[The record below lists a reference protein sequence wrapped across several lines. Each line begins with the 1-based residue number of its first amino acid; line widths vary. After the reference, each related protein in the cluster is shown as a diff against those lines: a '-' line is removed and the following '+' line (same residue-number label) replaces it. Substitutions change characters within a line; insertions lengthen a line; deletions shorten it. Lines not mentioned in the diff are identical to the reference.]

1 MLPSKRQPRGIK
13 SAGHWKS
20 ASTSLGIRPPPSQD
34 VKQWHA
40 KCTPDSCS
48 NSSGLGCGIH
58 LADGAMCTCGEWMSR
73 QALAWIGFHVG
84 ELLTGRGIPR
94 CDDCV
99 YHQTVL
105 CRATS
110 SRTACGKLGVGSLCS
125 ELLSQFSPAKTPV
138 HLARQPTLYVLGPRS
153 PHHQLLLTGQWP
165 SWEERGD
172 LKIPAGTVYLPRGRS
187 PGRSPVRLA
196 PIPPQGNFRTPT
208 APSGPQRSKT
218 LEGFS

>member
-1 MLPSKRQPRGIK
+1 
-13 SAGHWKS
+13 
-20 ASTSLGIRPPPSQD
+20 
-34 VKQWHA
+34 
-40 KCTPDSCS
+40 
-48 NSSGLGCGIH
+48 
-58 LADGAMCTCGEWMSR
+58 MCTCGEWMSR

-84 ELLTGRGIPR
+84 ELLTGLGIPR

-110 SRTACGKLGVGSLCS
+110 SRTACGKLGVGDLCS
-125 ELLSQFSPAKTPV
+125 ELLSQLSPAKTPV

-172 LKIPAGTVYLPRGRS
+172 LKILAGTVYLPRGRS

-196 PIPPQGNFRTPT
+196 PIHPPGRFLNANRALRPPAKQNPR
-208 APSGPQRSKT
+208 
-218 LEGFS
+218 GFS